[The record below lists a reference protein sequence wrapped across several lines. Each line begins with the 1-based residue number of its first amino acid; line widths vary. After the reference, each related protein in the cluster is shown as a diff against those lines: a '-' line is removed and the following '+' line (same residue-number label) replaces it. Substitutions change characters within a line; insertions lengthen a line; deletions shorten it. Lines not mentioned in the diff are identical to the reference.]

1 MPPNLRHVERK
12 TLKREVSKI
21 NSVLKD
27 IPTSNITDTNKLL
40 KAAGCVVAKRLGLLR
55 EKKKNGLKEPW
66 WKRRL
71 KNKIEKMRKELSRL
85 DRWKKQEIRNQRL
98 KEEMKKKYQMKN
110 KSIEVLIEE
119 LKQRITANAM
129 KVKRYEARTE
139 QFIQNRLFETNQ
151 KKLFQRLEK
160 NECSEQAMPDKK
172 EATEFWNGIW
182 NKPVEHNEKADW
194 LKQVEEEL
202 TSDRKQPNLRITK
215 DKLKIKLRKVKNWKA
230 PGPDGLQ
237 GYWIKSFTAC
247 HERIAIQLQECLDL
261 GELPNWLTKG
271 KTVLIMKEKEKGADV
286 TNYRPITCLP
296 LMWKVLTGII
306 GDAMYEYLD
315 NEKLL
320 PEEQKGCRKKSRG
333 TKDQLLIDKMILRNC
348 KRRCTGMGM
357 AWIDYQKAYD
367 MIPHSWI
374 MKCLDMFKVADN
386 VRGMIK
392 KSMKKWNT
400 ELMVNGTKLGN
411 VKIKRGIFQGD
422 SLSPL
427 LFVLALIPL
436 TMVLRRVKAGY
447 SLGKERLSVNHL
459 LFMDDLKLYGKNAN
473 QVDTL
478 VNTVRI
484 FSEDIGMKFGI
495 KKCAVLTLKRGKVA
509 ESRGIQLPKD
519 ELIKSLDE
527 NEGYKYLGVLEAD
540 QIKHNEMKKNLTKE
554 YFRRVRNILKSKLN
568 GGNVIS
574 AINSKAVSLIRY
586 GAGILNWTKDEVRN
600 MDRKTRKLLTTYR
613 TLHPQADV
621 DRLYMKRERGGRGMI
636 AIEDC
641 VGMEISNLKAYL
653 ERSEEGML
661 KEVIKEGIIGD
672 GKSKENVL
680 QQREMQYR
688 EKALHGQ
695 FLRKNRGG

>member
-21 NSVLKD
+21 NSVLED

-40 KAAGCVVAKRLGLLR
+40 KAAGCVVAKRLGFMR

-98 KEEMKKKYQMKN
+98 KEEIKKKYQMKN

-129 KVKRYEARTE
+129 KLKRYEARTE

-194 LKQVEEEL
+194 LKQVEEEF

-247 HERIAIQLQECLDL
+247 HERIAMQLQECLDL

-386 VRGMIK
+386 VRRMIK

-436 TMVLRRVKAGY
+436 TLVLRRVKAGY

-653 ERSEEGML
+653 ERSEEDML
-661 KEVIKEGIIGD
+661 KEVTKEGIIGD

-680 QQREMQYR
+680 QQREIQYR

>member
-40 KAAGCVVAKRLGLLR
+40 KAAGRVVAKRLGLLR
-55 EKKKNGLKEPW
+55 ERKKNGLKEPW

-129 KVKRYEARTE
+129 KLKRYEARTE

-194 LKQVEEEL
+194 LKQVEEEF

-247 HERIAIQLQECLDL
+247 HERIAMQLQECLDL

-386 VRGMIK
+386 VRRMIK

-436 TMVLRRVKAGY
+436 TLVLRRVKAGY